1 MAKVTYGK
9 CVAKTCG
16 DICKQSTIK
25 EIFGIVLSESL
36 KSFGITVIAYY
47 IDSQLVCIACSCFN
61 CMRLIYNTIH

>member
-16 DICKQSTIK
+16 NIFKQSTRK
-25 EIFGIVLSESL
+25 ELFGVVLSKSL
-36 KSFGITVIAYY
+36 KSFGITVIASY
-47 IDSQLVCIACSCFN
+47 IDLLLACIACSCFN